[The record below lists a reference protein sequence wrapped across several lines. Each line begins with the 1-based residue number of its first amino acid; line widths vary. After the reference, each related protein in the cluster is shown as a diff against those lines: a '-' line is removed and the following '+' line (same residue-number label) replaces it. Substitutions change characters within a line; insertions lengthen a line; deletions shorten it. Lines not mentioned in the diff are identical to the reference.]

1 MADVIT
7 KKWDRLQEGRA
18 PRVLDLFSGAGGFS
32 LGFQQAGCE
41 IIAGVELDE
50 DAAATHHLNFAHAH
64 GVHPGPVDITK
75 TSATA
80 LMSQLSPG
88 VAPDELVDLLIGG
101 PPCTA
106 FTRVGRAKLES
117 VRKGDPDTGTPAFLV
132 DPRAQLYQ
140 QYLEYVECLKPVGL
154 VMENVPDL
162 LNFGGANVAEDVC
175 ERLDE
180 LGYCARYTILNA
192 AAYDVP
198 QLRSRLILIAWHRST
213 GLAPSFPA
221 PSRAVEL
228 PRGYLSA
235 QQVALKPHN
244 DKIRIASGWVEPP
257 TADGLPPAVTVSEAI
272 GDLPPIVAH
281 LTGQLRKGRR
291 DLRAAAI
298 GVRPEPTAWAKAHVA
313 AKSGPVTAH
322 VIRSLSWRDYRLFRC
337 MDADEEYPAVWR
349 RAHELYA
356 GWQSALLSRQGQI
369 CDATP
374 AGRALQREALGLA
387 EVLRRAG
394 DALPADLDARFTAMD
409 TVVAAA
415 AEVQK
420 GLREALPSNA
430 PLGWPG
436 RSDLPAPVDA
446 AWAALRRSLS
456 LVQQGLVPARLL
468 ADAAATVRE
477 VQRAL
482 NASSVWRVGAQEMGL
497 PGGSPAADLLLAPVP
512 ADLQADGALDPL
524 PEDALPA
531 AQVALALRALRA
543 GLLGLTLAAS
553 DGHATVAHF
562 IPPYNPVGFPNKWRK
577 MNPAAPART
586 LMAHLGKD
594 SYSHIHPSGEQA
606 RTLSVREAARLQ
618 SFPDSF
624 QFCGSM
630 NAGFRQIGNAVPP
643 MLARAIAKSLRA
655 QVAAAAAAEGL
666 AAR

>member
-7 KKWDRLQEGRA
+7 KKWDRLQEGHA

-32 LGFQQAGCE
+32 LGFHQAGCE

-50 DAAATHHLNFAHAH
+50 DAAATHHLNFGHGAGAHA
-64 GVHPGPVDITK
+64 GPVDITK
-75 TSATA
+75 TSAKA
-80 LMSQLSPG
+80 LMSRLSPG
-88 VAPDELVDLLIGG
+88 VPPGELVDLLIGG

-140 QYLEYVECLKPVGL
+140 QYLEYVECVKPVGL

-175 ERLDE
+175 ERLHE
-180 LGYCARYTILNA
+180 LGYSAKYTILHA
-192 AAYDVP
+192 AAYGVP

-213 GLAPSFPA
+213 GLAPTFPA

-235 QQVALKPHN
+235 QHVALKPHN

-257 TADGLPPAVTVSEAI
+257 TADGLPPAVTVSEALD
-272 GDLPPIVAH
+272 DLPPIVAH
-281 LTGQLRKGRR
+281 LTGQLRRGRR
-291 DLRAAAI
+291 DLRAQAGGA
-298 GVRPEPTAWAKAHVA
+298 RPEPSAWAKEHVA
-313 AKSGPVTAH
+313 QTRGPVTAH
-322 VIRSLSWRDYRLFRC
+322 VIRSLSWRDYRLFRT
-337 MDADEEYPAVWR
+337 MAPDEEYPAVWR
-349 RAHELYA
+349 RAHDLYA
-356 GWQSALLSRQGQI
+356 DWRSALADRRGQI
-369 CDATP
+369 CDDTP
-374 AGRALQREALGLA
+374 AGRALKVAALKLA
-387 EVLRRAG
+387 DDLLRAG
-394 DALPADLDARFTAMD
+394 DALPGDLDARFRAMD
-409 TVVAAA
+409 ALVAAA

-420 GLREALPSNA
+420 GLREALPSS
-430 PLGWPG
+430 PLLGWPG
-436 RSDLPAPVDA
+436 KSDLPAPVDT
-446 AWAALRRSLS
+446 AWAALRKSLPV
-456 LVQQGLVPARLL
+456 VQQGLVPARLL
-468 ADAAATVRE
+468 AEAATTMRE
-477 VQRAL
+477 VQRAF
-482 NASSVWRVGAQEMGL
+482 NACGVWHVGAREMGL
-497 PGGSPAADLLLAPVP
+497 PGGSFAADLLVAPVP
-512 ADLQADGALDPL
+512 VDLQAVGALEPL
-524 PEDALPA
+524 PAEATPA

-553 DGHATVAHF
+553 DGHVTLAHF

-594 SYSHIHPSGEQA
+594 SYSHIHPDGDQA

-643 MLARAIAKSLRA
+643 MLARAIAESLRA